1 MVAAGAPARASDGRT
16 ARSAR
21 TRDAVV
27 EAYLELVEEGD
38 HRPTARS
45 IAERAGVSL
54 RSVYVRFED
63 RDGVAVAAAQRQW
76 ERIVAIARPLPL
88 DAPFATRV
96 AAFIDQRARVL
107 EMVAPVRRAAEHEES
122 FSRELPR
129 LLDWARNLAR
139 DEIATVFAPE
149 LARLSGAAHT
159 RRLDALDVVCGTGTW
174 EALRRHRGLPVPGA
188 RRVMT
193 EMIEALLP
201 EEEPDGSPAH
211 T

>member
-27 EAYLELVEEGD
+27 EAYLELVEDGD
-38 HRPTARS
+38 PRPTARS

-63 RDGVAVAAAQRQW
+63 RDDIAVAAAQRQW
-76 ERIVAIARPLPL
+76 ERIVAIARPIPL

-96 AAFIDQRARVL
+96 SQFIAQRTRVL

-122 FSRELPR
+122 LSHELPR

-139 DEIATVFAPE
+139 DEIAAVFAPE
-149 LARLSGAAHT
+149 LALLSGAART
-159 RRLDALDVVCGTGTW
+159 RRLDALDVVCSTNTW
-174 EALRRHRGLPVPGA
+174 DALRRHRRLPVAGA
-188 RRVMT
+188 RRVIT

-201 EEEPDGSPAH
+201 EEEPDGSSAH
-211 T
+211 A